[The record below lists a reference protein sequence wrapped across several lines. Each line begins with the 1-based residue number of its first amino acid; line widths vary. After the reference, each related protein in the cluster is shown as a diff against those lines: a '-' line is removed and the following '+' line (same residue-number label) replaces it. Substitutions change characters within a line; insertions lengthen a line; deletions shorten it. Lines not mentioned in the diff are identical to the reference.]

1 MHFNVILPSFAA
13 IQFMFKPD
21 ASMFCRSIHVLN
33 FLLFCCLFISCKKTE
48 TPPIIPQ
55 EIKIVI
61 KQSEIALK
69 NEELFL
75 GRRIEYVI
83 QNLTAGANDSV
94 LFSIENPR
102 IATVDTRGNVWPQ
115 AAGTTYAY
123 VNLFEGKASAKIKVV
138 VTDANGYK
146 LRIVLNDKGNS
157 KFNINQPEQF
167 LSAKSISRRKNQN
180 IPVDALDLP
189 ISIAYL
195 KEIEAIGGKIVT
207 KSKWLNSVVVYCD
220 DQFLIDQYLALPF
233 VKEVKKVWR
242 GRKNSGPQVAYID
255 FPQIVSNHTSQTQ
268 FDYGVA
274 TKQISVN
281 NGQVLHQNGYKGAG
295 IDIAVLDMGF
305 PDLQKNEAFKN
316 VNVKGAKSF
325 VYENNDPYATGYHGL
340 DVTSCMAVNLPGKY
354 VGTAPEANYWLFRT
368 EDEASEF
375 PVEEDYWVAAAEYAD
390 SAGVDIIN
398 SSLYYA
404 TSYSIDYG
412 RYKYED
418 MDGKT
423 AVSSRGANV
432 AAGKGILIFN
442 CAGNDQSWVGAPA
455 DAPGVISVGSVND
468 KLQAATST
476 SFGITVD
483 GRMKPDVMAFGT
495 YCAVY
500 TTNGVLK
507 YTSGTSF
514 ASPIICGL
522 AACLWQAY
530 PKLTAADLREVLRKS
545 ADRAGQPVVP
555 FGFGVPDMQRAMILC
570 AALDAGKRK

>member
-1 MHFNVILPSFAA
+1 MFRRSFR
-13 IQFMFKPD
+13 FF
-21 ASMFCRSIHVLN
+21 S
-33 FLLFCCLFISCKKTE
+33 FLLLSFFFFSCKKTE
-48 TPPIIPQ
+48 TPPIISP
-55 EIKIVI
+55 EVKIVI
-61 KQSEIALK
+61 KQAEIALK

-83 QNLTAGANDSV
+83 QNLPQGVKDSV
-94 LFSIENPR
+94 LFSIENSR
-102 IATVDTRGNVWPQ
+102 IATVDAKGVVWPE
-115 AAGTTYAY
+115 AAGTTYAT
-123 VNLFEGKASAKIKVV
+123 VQLFEGKVSAKIKVV

-146 LRIVLNDKGNS
+146 LRIVLNDKGTS
-157 KFNINQPEQF
+157 EFNVNQPERF
-167 LSAKSISRRKNQN
+167 LSAKAITRRKNQN
-180 IPVDALDLP
+180 IRVDALDLP
-189 ISIAYL
+189 ISTAYL
-195 KEIEAIGGKIVT
+195 REIEAIGGKIVS
-207 KSKWLNSVVVYCD
+207 KSKWLNSVVVYCE

-242 GRKNSGPQVAYID
+242 GKKNSGQQTAYVD
-255 FPQIVSNHTSQTQ
+255 FPQTVSNHTSQTQ

-274 TKQISVN
+274 TKQISLN

-305 PDLQKNEAFKN
+305 PDLKKNEAFRN
-316 VNVKGAKSF
+316 VNIKGAKSF

-340 DVTSCMAVNLPGKY
+340 DVASCMAVNMPGKY

-432 AAGKGILIFN
+432 AASKGMLIFN

-455 DAPGVISVGSVND
+455 DAPGVIAVGSAID
-468 KLQAATST
+468 RLQEATFT

-483 GRMKPDVMAFGT
+483 GRMKPDVMANGA

-514 ASPIICGL
+514 ASPIMCGL

-555 FGFGVPDMQRAMILC
+555 FGFGVPDMQRAMTLC
-570 AALDAGKRK
+570 AALVAGKRN

>member
-1 MHFNVILPSFAA
+1 MFRRSFR
-13 IQFMFKPD
+13 FF
-21 ASMFCRSIHVLN
+21 S
-33 FLLFCCLFISCKKTE
+33 FLLLSFFFFSCKKTE
-48 TPPIIPQ
+48 TPPIISP
-55 EIKIVI
+55 EVKIVI
-61 KQSEIALK
+61 KQAEIALK

-83 QNLTAGANDSV
+83 QNLPQGVKDSV
-94 LFSIENPR
+94 LFSIENSR
-102 IATVDTRGNVWPQ
+102 IATVDAKGVVWPE
-115 AAGTTYAY
+115 AAGTTYAT
-123 VNLFEGKASAKIKVV
+123 VQLFEGKVSAKIKVV

-146 LRIVLNDKGNS
+146 LRIVLNDKGTS
-157 KFNINQPEQF
+157 EFNVNQPERF
-167 LSAKSISRRKNQN
+167 LSAKAITRRKNQN
-180 IPVDALDLP
+180 IRVDALDLP
-189 ISIAYL
+189 ISTAYL
-195 KEIEAIGGKIVT
+195 REIDAIGGKIVS
-207 KSKWLNSVVVYCD
+207 KSKWLNSVVVYCE

-242 GRKNSGPQVAYID
+242 GKKNSGQQTAYVD
-255 FPQIVSNHTSQTQ
+255 FPQTVSNHTSQTQ

-274 TKQISVN
+274 TKQISLN

-305 PDLQKNEAFKN
+305 PDLKKNEAFRN
-316 VNVKGAKSF
+316 VNIKGAKSF

-340 DVTSCMAVNLPGKY
+340 DVASCMAVNIPGKY

-423 AVSSRGANV
+423 AVSSCGANV
-432 AAGKGILIFN
+432 AASKGMLIFN

-455 DAPGVISVGSVND
+455 DAPGVIAVGSAID
-468 KLQAATST
+468 RLQEATFT

-483 GRMKPDVMAFGT
+483 GRMKPDVMANGA

-514 ASPIICGL
+514 ASPIMCGL

-555 FGFGVPDMQRAMILC
+555 FGFGVPDMQRAMTLC
-570 AALDAGKRK
+570 AALVAGKRN

>member
-1 MHFNVILPSFAA
+1 
-13 IQFMFKPD
+13 
-21 ASMFCRSIHVLN
+21 MFCRSAN
-33 FLLFCCLFISCKKTE
+33 FLSFLLLSLLFISCKKTE
-48 TPPIIPQ
+48 TPPIIPP

-69 NEELFL
+69 NEEYFL

-83 QNLTAGANDSV
+83 QNLPAGTKDSV
-94 LFSIENPR
+94 LFSMENSR
-102 IATVDTRGNVWPQ
+102 IAKVDAKGIVWPQ
-115 AAGTTYAY
+115 AAGTTY
-123 VNLFEGKASAKIKVV
+123 VTLKLFEGEVFAKIKVV

-146 LRIVLNDKGNS
+146 LRIVLNDKGTSEVNV
-157 KFNINQPEQF
+157 NQPERF
-167 LSAKSISRRKNQN
+167 LSPKAISRRRNQN

-189 ISIAYL
+189 ISPVYL
-195 KEIEAIGGKIVT
+195 KAIEAVGGKIVS
-207 KSKWLNSVVVYCD
+207 KSKWLNSVVIYCE
-220 DQFLIDQYLALPF
+220 DQFLLDQYSALPF
-233 VKEVKKVWR
+233 VKDVKKVWQ
-242 GRKNSGPQVAYID
+242 GRKNSGPQTAYAD
-255 FPQIVSNHTSQTQ
+255 VPQIVSNHTNQTH

-274 TKQISVN
+274 TAQISVN

-305 PDLQKNEAFKN
+305 PNLKKNEAFRN

-325 VYENNDPYATGYHGL
+325 VFENNDPYATGYHGL

-375 PVEEDYWVAAAEYAD
+375 PIEEDYWVAAAEYAD

-418 MDGKT
+418 MDGKS

-432 AAGKGILIFN
+432 AASKGILIFN

-455 DAPGVISVGSVND
+455 DAPGVIAVGSVIN
-468 KLQAATST
+468 KSQEATST

-483 GRMKPDVMAFGT
+483 GRMKPDVMAYGA

-500 TTNGVLK
+500 TTNGILK

-514 ASPIICGL
+514 ASPIMCGL

-530 PKLTAADLREVLRKS
+530 PKLTAADMREVLRKS
-545 ADRAGQPVVP
+545 ADRAGQPVIP
-555 FGFGVPDMQRAMILC
+555 FGFGVPDMQRAMSLC
-570 AALDAGKRK
+570 AVIAASKRK